1 MYPINPFQNSAG
13 IVAELREKPEFE
25 ACMALAR
32 SAENAVRED
41 DADALMRLA
50 VAYAIWRKRQPERE
64 TLEAI
69 SGYLLG
75 AAAKER
81 DHGLGLRQA
90 ATR

>member
-25 ACMALAR
+25 ACLALAR
-32 SAENAVRED
+32 SAKNAVRED

-81 DHGLGLRQA
+81 DHGLGLR
-90 ATR
+90 